1 MTHGYPVTFA
11 RSKPNDSNSASL
23 AYVRRLDW
31 VLIAAGGALSVI
43 GALLVWSATRQ
54 WQIDRGL
61 DPSGFLKKHVL
72 DFCIGVVLGW
82 VVSRFNYRLLRAY
95 TPILYV
101 LSLLG
106 LIAVLSPLGGTIN
119 GSHAWII
126 LPGGFTVQPSEFAKL
141 AIILGMSMIL
151 AEKRDAENIPHH
163 RDIIIA
169 GTIAAVCVGLIMLQP
184 DLGSTLVI
192 ISMVIGIIAVS
203 GASSRWVAGLL
214 IAVVFAGF
222 GAVQF
227 GFLKP
232 HQVNRLVAFADPKAD
247 PSGIGYNT
255 QQARIAIGSGGMW
268 GTGLFKGPQT
278 NGGFVPEQQSD
289 FIYSVAGEELGFAGS
304 SVIVLLLGVILWRG
318 TRIAFRARDLFGR
331 LVAAGIVCWF
341 GFQAFE
347 NIGMNLGIMPVTGV
361 PLPFVS
367 YGGTSMFAG
376 WLAIGLLQNVH
387 LGSDA

>member
-1 MTHGYPVTFA
+1 MTHGYPITFA
-11 RSKPNDSNSASL
+11 RKGASDKSATSL
-23 AYVRRLDW
+23 TYLRRLDW
-31 VLIAAGGALSVI
+31 VLIAAAVALSSL

-61 DPSGFLKKHVL
+61 DPTGFLKKHVL
-72 DFCIGVVLGW
+72 DFMIGVGLGW

-101 LSLLG
+101 LSVLG
-106 LIAVLSPLGGTIN
+106 LIVVLSPLGGTIN
-119 GSHAWII
+119 GAHAWII
-126 LPGGFTVQPSEFAKL
+126 LPGGFTIQPSEFAKL

-151 AEKRDAENIPHH
+151 AEKHDAENVPHS
-163 RDIIIA
+163 RDILIA
-169 GTIAAVCVGLIMLQP
+169 GSIAAVCVGLIMLQP

-192 ISMVIGIIAVS
+192 ITMVIAIISVS
-203 GASSRWVAGLL
+203 GAPSKWVAGLL
-214 IAVVFAGF
+214 IAVVLAGF

-227 GFLKP
+227 GFLKQ
-232 HQVNRLVAFADPKAD
+232 HQVNRLVAFADPNAD
-247 PSGIGYNT
+247 PKGIGYNT

-278 NGGFVPEQQSD
+278 NGRFVPEQQSD
-289 FIYSVAGEELGFAGS
+289 FIYSVAGEELGFVGS
-304 SVIVLLLGVILWRG
+304 SAIIILLGVILWRG
-318 TRIAFRARDLFGR
+318 SRIAFRAGDMFGR
-331 LVAAGIVCWF
+331 LVAAGIVAWF
-341 GFQAFE
+341 AFQAFE

-367 YGGTSMFAG
+367 YGGTAMFAG

-387 LGSDA
+387 LGSEN